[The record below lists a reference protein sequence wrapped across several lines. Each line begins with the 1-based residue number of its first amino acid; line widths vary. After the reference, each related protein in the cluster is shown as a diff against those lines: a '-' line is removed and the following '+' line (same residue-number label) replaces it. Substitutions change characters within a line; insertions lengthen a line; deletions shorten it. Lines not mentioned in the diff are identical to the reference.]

1 MSKKDPKK
9 SKGQAML
16 EFALVL
22 PLLLMVV
29 YGLIEVGRAVFI
41 YSSVT
46 NASREASRYGSAYG
60 FIPGETPPV
69 HGRFQD
75 CAGMRNAARSAGYL
89 LSLADEDIEIEYDT
103 GPYLDITDNDS
114 DGDTEEY
121 LVDTIA
127 VCEVDDT
134 LKSDLLLECGE
145 RITVRV
151 TEYYSPI
158 LSIIPIS
165 PKEIRSES
173 SRTYTG
179 IIKLD
184 PEFDCYT
191 EPE

>member
-1 MSKKDPKK
+1 MSKRSPQK
-9 SKGQAML
+9 SKGQATV

-22 PLLLMVV
+22 PLLLLVV

-69 HGRFQD
+69 HGRYQD
-75 CAGMRNAARSAGYL
+75 CAGMRNAARRAGIL
-89 LSLADEDIEIEYDT
+89 LSLTDENIEIEYDT
-103 GPYLDITDNDS
+103 GPFLDVGDANGNGVTDEYIQEVI
-114 DGDTEEY
+114 DTCDVDEALKDD
-121 LVDTIA
+121 LV
-127 VCEVDDT
+127 
-134 LKSDLLLECGE
+134 LECGE
-145 RITVRV
+145 RIKVTV
-151 TEYYSPI
+151 TQSYTPI
-158 LSIIPIS
+158 LTIIPIK
-165 PKEIRSES
+165 PQTITSES

-191 EPE
+191 EEK